1 MRSGDTMTVNFLT
14 GKELGVRKCSVVV
27 VYDKNGS
34 MAEYVMNPRETS
46 AETDDYLEWSVAVPI
61 YDSGLYWYRFK
72 LITDEDT
79 RIAGRDP
86 AGSRAVLDETENWWQ
101 ETVYQR
107 CYEVPE
113 WIEGGVF
120 YHIFVDRFNASGE
133 RIHMDGK
140 IDRCDWGG
148 MPVWQPDENGRIQNN
163 DFFGGNIRGIIEK
176 LDYLESLGVT
186 CLYLSPVFSAY
197 SNHKYDTSDY
207 MTVDPMFGTE
217 DDLAELFAAAG
228 ARGMRVI
235 LDGVFA
241 HTGSD
246 SIYFDKA
253 GRYGGGAYQDPDSKY
268 RDWYSIKED
277 GTYEAWWGIDTLPR
291 IRKESPSYREFI
303 CGENGVARKWLRLG
317 SSGWRLDVADELPN
331 LFLEELARAVKTEKP
346 DSILLGEVWED
357 ASNKIAYSERK
368 NYFEGDKL
376 DSVMNYPFRVGIISF
391 VRYGDAYSLAETVER
406 IVENYPPEVTA
417 CLMNMLGTHDTER
430 ILTALGGKDFGSD
443 PPRDVVAGVK
453 MTPEERERAVR
464 LLKIAS
470 VLQMTLPGVPCVY
483 YGDEAGTEGYKDP
496 FNRTCFPWGN
506 EDPDIM
512 NWYRNIIRIRRSHAV
527 YKTGRY
533 RTAACVG
540 GLYAF
545 ERYAD
550 GERMVTAANCGEKEE
565 LLLLAGCWRD
575 LLTGREFR
583 DNITLFPQEV
593 LLLEEIK

>member
-1 MRSGDTMTVNFLT
+1 
-14 GKELGVRKCSVVV
+14 
-27 VYDKNGS
+27 
-34 MAEYVMNPRETS
+34 
-46 AETDDYLEWSVAVPI
+46 
-61 YDSGLYWYRFK
+61 
-72 LITDEDT
+72 
-79 RIAGRDP
+79 
-86 AGSRAVLDETENWWQ
+86 
-101 ETVYQR
+101 
-107 CYEVPE
+107 
-113 WIEGGVF
+113 
-120 YHIFVDRFNASGE
+120 
-133 RIHMDGK
+133 
-140 IDRCDWGG
+140 
-148 MPVWQPDENGRIQNN
+148 
-163 DFFGGNIRGIIEK
+163 
-176 LDYLESLGVT
+176 
-186 CLYLSPVFSAY
+186 
-197 SNHKYDTSDY
+197 
-207 MTVDPMFGTE
+207 
-217 DDLAELFAAAG
+217 
-228 ARGMRVI
+228 
-235 LDGVFA
+235 
-241 HTGSD
+241 
-246 SIYFDKA
+246 
-253 GRYGGGAYQDPDSKY
+253 
-268 RDWYSIKED
+268 
-277 GTYEAWWGIDTLPR
+277 
-291 IRKESPSYREFI
+291 
-303 CGENGVARKWLRLG
+303 
-317 SSGWRLDVADELPN
+317 
-331 LFLEELARAVKTEKP
+331 P

-391 VRYGDAYSLAETVER
+391 VRYGDAYSLAEAVER